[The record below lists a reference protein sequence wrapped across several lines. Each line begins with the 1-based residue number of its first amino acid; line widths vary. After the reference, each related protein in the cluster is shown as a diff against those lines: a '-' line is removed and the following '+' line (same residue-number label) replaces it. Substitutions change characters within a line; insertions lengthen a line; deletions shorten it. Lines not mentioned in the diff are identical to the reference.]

1 MRAWEF
7 ITEHRLEW
15 GRKRATS
22 RGGKTAMK
30 WRCTSG
36 PRKGRLVSQVADCD
50 AFVNAKQRE
59 KMKTIRA
66 KTSKPQARRSARSKK
81 INTASRLVRK
91 LNKMRSQSK

>member
-15 GRKRATS
+15 SRKRATA
-22 RGGKTAMK
+22 RGGQAVMK

-36 PRKGRLVSQVADCD
+36 PRKGRIVPKVADCS
-50 AFVNAKQRE
+50 AFVDAKQRE

-66 KTSKPQARRSARSKK
+66 RTQKPQARRAARSKK
-81 INTASRLVRK
+81 INTASRLIRK
-91 LNKMRSQSK
+91 LNKTRGK